1 MLAARLIPGLTL
13 MGQESP
19 MDNDTWESP
28 KKKPP
33 CYLLLIESD
42 KSGLCTELPV
52 IKQEQSGQK
61 TLKGSLQHEGQRIK
75 WKNKK
80 NLEKTRLIKRGIGNF

>member
-1 MLAARLIPGLTL
+1 

-52 IKQEQSGQK
+52 IKQEQSRSEERRVGK
-61 TLKGSLQHEGQRIK
+61 ECTVMWWWGWG
-75 WKNKK
+75 
-80 NLEKTRLIKRGIGNF
+80 GAGG